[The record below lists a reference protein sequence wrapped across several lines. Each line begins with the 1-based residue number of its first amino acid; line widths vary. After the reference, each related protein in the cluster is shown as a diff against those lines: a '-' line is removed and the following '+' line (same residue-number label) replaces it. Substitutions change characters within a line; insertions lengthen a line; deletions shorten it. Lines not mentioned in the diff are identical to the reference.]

1 MSAALKP
8 LSDYPSIQFISVLA
22 SVDCHFSF
30 KLQFSWFFV
39 WQVIWFYCILD
50 ILRGIYVTRV
60 PLWVSCQLRMVIW
73 AVFTQ
78 SLLINLAWRGVVSL
92 MECVMIVI
100 VYLYSFM
107 DAHWLTRKLS
117 LLPSGDSSESAYR
130 PNLHIPHQPWSRPTS
145 SL

>member
-1 MSAALKP
+1 MIEVSSRSWCLLTVLP
-8 LSDYPSIQFISVLA
+8 IDGFGMPSY
-22 SVDCHFSF
+22 
-30 KLQFSWFFV
+30 
-39 WQVIWFYCILD
+39 FYCILD

-60 PLWVSCQLRMVIW
+60 PLWVYFQLRMVIW

-78 SLLINLAWRGVVSL
+78 SLPIILARRGVVSL

-100 VYLYSFM
+100 VHLYSFM
-107 DAHWLTRKLS
+107 DTHWLTRKLS

-130 PNLHIPHQPWSRPTS
+130 QNLQIPHQPWSRPTS